1 MGREF
6 DSCTGLV
13 AVAPTVRIPRMFRVR
28 LFVLWVMMFAVP
40 FQGYA
45 AAAMAFCDPGHGGVH
60 TAAYA
65 GATAS
70 AGHQHGDGHADHHQE
85 AKQTADDSA
94 GKSASAE
101 PDAMHKCGTC
111 GACHGTA
118 LISTLELAVFHGL
131 PRADLAEPPL
141 AMATLAPRVLDKP
154 PRA

>member
-1 MGREF
+1 MY
-6 DSCTGLV
+6 
-13 AVAPTVRIPRMFRVR
+13 RVR
-28 LFVLWVMMFAVP
+28 LFVLWVVMIAVP

-45 AAAMAFCDPGHGGVH
+45 AAAMAFCGPDHGGSH
-60 TAAYA
+60 AA
-65 GATAS
+65 ATAS
-70 AGHQHGDGHADHHQE
+70 ADHPHGSGHADHHSEAHHEDE
-85 AKQTADDSA
+85 AKRSVHDGA
-94 GKSASAE
+94 GKTASAE

-118 LISTLELAVFHGL
+118 LISTPQFAVLHGL

>member
-1 MGREF
+1 MY
-6 DSCTGLV
+6 
-13 AVAPTVRIPRMFRVR
+13 RVR

-45 AAAMAFCDPGHGGVH
+45 AAAMVFCGPGHGG
-60 TAAYA
+60 TQA
-65 GATAS
+65 GAMTALS
-70 AGHQHGDGHADHHQE
+70 AEAAGAHDRAERQHGDGHADHHHQ
-85 AKQTADDSA
+85 AKPSADDSA
-94 GKSASAE
+94 GKTASAE